1 MKILPKERY
10 FLDFKFDLDPSIE
23 HGELKLNSVKQLIS
37 SEALSFATAIY
48 FSSLCN
54 FFCVRTA
61 GICGINSLR
70 C

>member
-48 FSSLCN
+48 FSILCN
-54 FFCVRTA
+54 FFV
-61 GICGINSLR
+61 
-70 C
+70 